1 MAERDDCLPP
11 LQHEEGRSDS
21 RASEDAAASEARA
34 AAVVAPTDAGNAVGR
49 GARELGVLPSGRP
62 SPATCVR
69 LGPVAGR
76 GPQLGRAHES
86 LFSVARKSSVNL
98 PVNRGGVRVLLALPK
113 DNPEFALAVLNAG
126 ITQLEADVR
135 EIRNIIKAGYV
146 QKLEFEPV
154 KYVVF
159 GLIGVTLMVV
169 VGTLVA
175 LVVAV

>member
-1 MAERDDCLPP
+1 M
-11 LQHEEGRSDS
+11 
-21 RASEDAAASEARA
+21 
-34 AAVVAPTDAGNAVGR
+34 
-49 GARELGVLPSGRP
+49 
-62 SPATCVR
+62 
-69 LGPVAGR
+69 
-76 GPQLGRAHES
+76 
-86 LFSVARKSSVNL
+86 
-98 PVNRGGVRVLLALPK
+98 ALPK